1 MAFGRTIML
10 RNSTTLS
17 IAARFA
23 AGALLALGISAPAAA
38 GETRRL
44 EHTSAAAGLKTVEIE
59 NLAGRVTLV
68 PAPGDRLSIVAE
80 VHAEASAGKSAAALA
95 DSIRLDATPSGDR
108 LVVKTLYPVD
118 AHRRYHYPGGTAG
131 GGSEPSWL
139 ESWLGGS
146 SSGVR
151 YQGRDVRVSS
161 AASSNAATLWTD
173 FRVEVP
179 AGVAIRFRNVVG
191 RIESK
196 GLASDQNLDTA
207 SGEIDV
213 RDSRGDLVVDTGSGD
228 VHVLGHRGNVSA
240 DTGSGDVTL
249 ERVTGERVA
258 ADTGSGDIVLLD
270 CHGNLLADTGSGDI
284 RGRGMVFGDSL
295 RADTGSGDVR
305 LAGDFSRVR
314 ELIVDTGSGSVVL
327 DVSGG
332 LSVELKVSTG
342 SGDIEVDL
350 PNMRVRKWKGDFVAD
365 VGSATGRAV
374 VDTGSGDVRIVGR

>member
-1 MAFGRTIML
+1 ML
-10 RNSTTLS
+10 RTFSHRSHRSRLL
-17 IAARFA
+17 
-23 AGALLALGISAPAAA
+23 AGALLTLAVASPLAAA
-38 GETRRL
+38 ETRRL
-44 EHTSAAAGLKTVEIE
+44 EHTAAAAGLHTVEIE

-68 PAPGDRLSIVAE
+68 PAPGNRLSIVAE
-80 VHAEASAGKSAAALA
+80 VRAEASAGRSAAALA
-95 DSIRLDATPSGDR
+95 DSIRLDASPQGDR

-118 AHRRYHYPGGTAG
+118 EHRRYHYPGGDAG
-131 GGSEPSWL
+131 SGSEPSWL

-151 YQGRDVRVSS
+151 YQGQDVRVSS
-161 AASSNAATLWTD
+161 ASASNAATLWAD

-179 AGVAIRFRNVVG
+179 AGVAIRFKNVVG

-213 RDSRGDLVVDTGSGD
+213 RDSRGDLVADTGSGNI
-228 VHVLGHRGNVSA
+228 HVLVHDGNVSA

-249 ERVTGERVA
+249 ERVTGQRLA
-258 ADTGSGDIVLLD
+258 ADTGSGDIAMLD
-270 CHGNLLADTGSGDI
+270 CRGDLVADTGSGDI

-305 LAGDFSRVR
+305 LAGDFSAVQ

-327 DVSGG
+327 DVAGG
-332 LSVELKVSTG
+332 LAVKLTVSTG

-350 PNMRVRKWKGDFVAD
+350 PDMRVRKWKGDFVAD
-365 VGSATGRAV
+365 VGAATGRAV

>member
-1 MAFGRTIML
+1 ML
-10 RNSTTLS
+10 RNDSNPSL
-17 IAARFA
+17 ALRLAV
-23 AGALLALGISAPAAA
+23 GAILALGITLPASAA
-38 GETRRL
+38 ETRRL
-44 EHTSAAAGLKTVEIE
+44 EHTAATAGLKTIEIE

-80 VHAEASAGKSAAALA
+80 VRAEASAGKSAAALA
-95 DSIRLDATPSGDR
+95 DSIRLDASPSGDR
-108 LVVKTLYPVD
+108 LVVKALYPVD
-118 AHRRYHYPGGTAG
+118 EHRRYHYPGGGDAG
-131 GGSEPSWL
+131 GSSEPSWL

-151 YQGRDVRVSS
+151 YQGHDVRVSS
-161 AASSNAATLWTD
+161 AASSNAATLWAD

-179 AGVAIRFRNVVG
+179 AGVAIRFKNVVG

-213 RDSRGDLVVDTGSGD
+213 RDSRGDLVADTGSGD
-228 VHVLGHRGNVSA
+228 VHVLGHDGNVSA

-258 ADTGSGDIVLLD
+258 ADTGSGNIVMLD
-270 CHGNLLADTGSGDI
+270 CRGDLLADTGSGDI

-305 LAGDFSRVR
+305 LAGDFSEVQ

-327 DVSGG
+327 DVAGK
-332 LSVELKVSTG
+332 LSVELTVSTG

-350 PNMRVRKWKGDFVAD
+350 PDMRVRKWKGDFVAD
-365 VGSATGRAV
+365 VGAATGRAV
-374 VDTGSGDVRIVGR
+374 IDTGSGDIRIVGR